1 MNVEDKNN
9 QELEFWRELY
19 IKNTLDCKSNED
31 KTEKLLDISINQT
44 FKRYMYDLYL
54 NTDSFKGKTILDIG
68 CGPHGGLIGFNDT
81 IKYGVDHLI
90 NEYIEIGYPLSKHNI
105 TYYNEK
111 SENLPFDDNS
121 LDVVIAVNSLDHVDD
136 VKKTIQEI
144 MRVLKPNGE
153 FLGQINMKKE
163 PSLTEPNCLTNKELI
178 AYFEYY
184 EGDVLQIT
192 YQYSLSDEDR
202 YFYKIVKNILK
213 KTPSEHYKYEK

>member
-1 MNVEDKNN
+1 MNIENKNIE
-9 QELEFWRELY
+9 ELKFWKELY
-19 IKNTLDCKSNED
+19 IKNTLNCKSIED
-31 KTEKLLDISINQT
+31 KTKKLLDISINQT

-68 CGPHGGLIGFNDT
+68 CGPHGGLIGFNGA
-81 IKYGVDHLI
+81 IRYGIDHLI
-90 NEYIEIGYPLSKHNI
+90 DSYIEIGYPLSKHGI

-111 SENLPFDDNS
+111 SEKLPFVDNS

-163 PSLTEPNCLTNKELI
+163 PSITEPNCLTNSEVI
-178 AYFEYY
+178 HHFEFFG
-184 EGDVLQIT
+184 GDIVKII
-192 YQYSLSDEDR
+192 YQYSINNEDR
-202 YFYKIVKNILK
+202 YFYQIVKNGIK
-213 KTPSEHYKYEK
+213 KTSEEHYQYEK